1 MADPRDGTVANRDD
15 AGFTL
20 IELLVSMA
28 VFTVFI
34 AILLTTV
41 VAMSRSAAR
50 TQLTGESTN
59 STLVV
64 FGNMDRQVRYA
75 DSINYPGAG
84 SSGTRYVEF
93 RIPAASSSTG
103 VTTCIQWRFQLT
115 TQQLDS
121 RQWPDGSPTTAT
133 AWSTKLENV
142 IDDGIATHPFQ
153 LIPANNGDSPRQQLV
168 LTIDAGNSALDSG
181 ASTSTTFFARNSSI
195 KSTSNDPLTPVCTFG
210 GYRP

>member
-1 MADPRDGTVANRDD
+1 MDERRKRADARRDD

-34 AILLTTV
+34 AILLTTI
-41 VAMSRSAAR
+41 VALSRSATR
-50 TQLTGESTN
+50 TQLVGESTN

-84 SSGTRYVEF
+84 TSGTRYVEF
-93 RIPAASSSTG
+93 RIPAPSSASG
-103 VTTCIQWRFQLT
+103 ATTCIQWRFDVINQE
-115 TQQLDS
+115 LDS
-121 RQWPDGSPTTAT
+121 RQWSDGSPTNAT

-142 IDDGIATHPFQ
+142 INDGVATHPFQ
-153 LIPANNGDSPRQQLV
+153 LIPANISDSPRQQLV

-181 ASTSTTFFARNSSI
+181 ASASTTFFARNSSI
-195 KSTSNDPLTPVCTFG
+195 KSTSNDPLTPVCTFS